1 MLFLVTMLAKNYRP
15 VSALPCVSKIFDIM
29 QKQIF
34 QYIEKFLLP
43 FLFGYR
49 KGFNTQTARL
59 GIVEK
64 WKASLDEK
72 KYTGAVLMDL
82 SKAFY
87 TINHELLLA
96 KLNGYGFDKHLLEIM
111 RNYLCNCRQRRK
123 INTTFSSW
131 SALLKGVPQS
141 SVLGPIFL
149 NIFLNDLFLVLKDT
163 DVCNFT
169 DDTSAHACDISLD
182 ELLMRLEHDSTLA
195 VCCFESNYMKLN
207 TNKCHLIISDNK
219 HESVWVD
226 IDRGVKL
233 CQASWKKCRQKF
245 EI

>member
-34 QYIEKFLLP
+34 QYIEKFL
-43 FLFGYR
+43 FGYR
-49 KGFNTQTARL
+49 KGFNTQTARPGL
-59 GIVEK
+59 VEK

-82 SKAFY
+82 SKAFD

-123 INTTFSSW
+123 INTAFSSW